1 MFYQIFLSP
10 QVKLC
15 AIITYINGICKFP
28 HELPNDGD
36 FWQESSGKV
45 DPFSPISFPAGPSH
59 PRTHGPGPHPDNPA
73 PRKGNPA
80 ISPNIPQDPN
90 SPLPTQRR
98 HASPPKLPTLQA
110 PYPPMNLYNNLH

>member
-45 DPFSPISFPAGPSH
+45 DPFSTISFPAGPSH

-90 SPLPTQRR
+90 FP
-98 HASPPKLPTLQA
+98 SPPSAGMQA
-110 PYPPMNLYNNLH
+110 PPSSPPYKPHIPNEPL